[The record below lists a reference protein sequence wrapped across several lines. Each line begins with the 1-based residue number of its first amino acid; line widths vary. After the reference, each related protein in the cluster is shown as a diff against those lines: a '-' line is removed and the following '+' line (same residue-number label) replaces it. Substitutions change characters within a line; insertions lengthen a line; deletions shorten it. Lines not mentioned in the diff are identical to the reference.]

1 MTTASDTDRIK
12 RSILINAN
20 RSRVWRALSNAEEFG
35 AWFGVDLAGQA
46 FAPGA
51 RARGPLTHRGYEH
64 IVFEDLIERIE
75 PEDVL
80 SFHWH
85 PHAVDPAIDYSQ
97 EQPTL
102 VTFTLED
109 APGNTILLTVV
120 ESGFDKIPPQRRRQA
135 FEMNAGGWEAQ
146 MKNIARHVGSQ

>member
-64 IVFEDLIERIE
+64 IVFEALIERIE

-80 SFHWH
+80 SCHWH

-109 APGNTILLTVV
+109 APGNAILLTVV
-120 ESGFDKIPPQRRRQA
+120 ESGFDKIPPHRRQA
-135 FEMNAGGWEAQ
+135 FEMNSGGWEAQ
-146 MKNIARHVGSQ
+146 LKNIARHADSQ